1 MYGTVDLQLYL
12 QICMHARI
20 ERLHAG
26 YTAGTIL
33 AMSTG
38 TIDTCSAAVP
48 RYYLQY
54 GSSSDV
60 SVRLAAVAIG
70 CGGTGTG
77 TTDSISTGTGRRW
90 AWSLLPQLASS
101 TTAVDLGP
109 SQLVP
114 VGVDWS
120 TTVASQQYLA
130 RSTAVDLAITGRR
143 WLVYRYQLGS
153 STSVLLVLDLDLV
166 PGTTGSQ
173 LEYRYG
179 IASQILDTTC
189 IRILAPC
196 ACDRSDYRQ
205 QIVPCD
211 SSYRYYQ
218 YRVGRI
224 MDRRSQHARMQ
235 NSDLISDSG
244 LNRNFWHD
252 AFRKK
257 FSCMRG
263 GGSQCIPL
271 H

>member
-153 STSVLLVLDLDLV
+153 STTVERSTGARSRSSTGYYRQLARVPVRYSISDTRYYMYSNTRAMRLRPQRLPVVDRTVRQQLPVLLVQGGPDN
-166 PGTTGSQ
+166 GSQ
-173 LEYRYG
+173 
-179 IASQILDTTC
+179 ISA
-189 IRILAPC
+189 C
-196 ACDRSDYRQ
+196 A
-205 QIVPCD
+205 
-211 SSYRYYQ
+211 
-218 YRVGRI
+218 
-224 MDRRSQHARMQ
+224 HA
-235 NSDLISDSG
+235 
-244 LNRNFWHD
+244 
-252 AFRKK
+252 K
-257 FSCMRG
+257 F
-263 GGSQCIPL
+263 
-271 H
+271 

>member
-90 AWSLLPQLASS
+90 AWSLLPQLAGS
-101 TTAVDLGP
+101 
-109 SQLVP
+109 
-114 VGVDWS
+114 
-120 TTVASQQYLA
+120 
-130 RSTAVDLAITGRR
+130 STAVDLLVARTQLARSSTGRR
-143 WLVYRYQLGS
+143 
-153 STSVLLVLDLDLV
+153 
-166 PGTTGSQ
+166 
-173 LEYRYG
+173 
-179 IASQILDTTC
+179 
-189 IRILAPC
+189 
-196 ACDRSDYRQ
+196 
-205 QIVPCD
+205 
-211 SSYRYYQ
+211 
-218 YRVGRI
+218 
-224 MDRRSQHARMQ
+224 
-235 NSDLISDSG
+235 
-244 LNRNFWHD
+244 
-252 AFRKK
+252 
-257 FSCMRG
+257 
-263 GGSQCIPL
+263 
-271 H
+271 